1 MDTIRFIKFLQDFAA
16 NNVQKSTSAASGAG
30 TSQASAD
37 LNRTIS
43 AFEEQ
48 FKALLNAPV
57 TQTATPPSDNNS
69 TTVKNPL
76 LTTQAMLS
84 KKLDAESHANVAA
97 ARDNQDP
104 AKLSAHDE
112 TLREIIAWRRE
123 QIDPML
129 HVRVGD
135 IWERQGITDPM
146 NDPKLLADAQHSHD
160 RAMSRKA
167 QMPGLVAQW
176 EGDWRAQLA
185 AKRQNLADQRIQAAA
200 DGRNNPFVIG
210 GGRA

>member
-30 TSQASAD
+30 TPQASTD

-48 FKALLNAPV
+48 FRALLNAPV

-84 KKLDAESHANVAA
+84 RTLGAESHANVAA
-97 ARDNQDP
+97 ATDNQDP

-123 QIDPML
+123 QIDPIL

-135 IWERQGITDPM
+135 IWERQGITDPLTH
-146 NDPKLLADAQHSHD
+146 PKLLSDAQTAHD
-160 RAMSRKA
+160 RVISKKA
-167 QMPGLVAQW
+167 LMPGVVAHW
-176 EGDWRAQLA
+176 EGDWRTQLA
-185 AKRQNLADQRIQAAA
+185 TDRQNQAAQRIQAAA
-200 DGRNNPFVIG
+200 DSLNSPFAV